1 MELSEKNYYLCS
13 VMRIIDNKKDYYDY
27 LAGVWGIDGH
37 ITYDRRN
44 STRLVNKTS
53 DIIYERY
60 PMGYGNIFCA
70 WKNGINPNIGGNQC
84 SYDWDKGYPNSGW
97 SYGKYVRR
105 FDPKKSEQFPD
116 AYNVSSNWF
125 DLVIGSVAYVF
136 LVYRVLQNET
146 DKEVNIV
153 PKLMRKFTFDRS
165 RTKSKAPILIG
176 ELTYNIPWRIPCKK
190 DDKSYDEVTVEFDN
204 NGNYKENPIMEGT
217 WIPSFIPAEEVWNNI
232 TDYLLSIKEP
242 PIIDNRTDI
251 QHLESHGFDKK
262 TSFRNVK

>member
-1 MELSEKNYYLCS
+1 
-13 VMRIIDNKKDYYDY
+13 MRIIDNKKDYYDY

-60 PMGYGNIFCA
+60 PMGYGNIFCT

-105 FDPKKSEQFPD
+105 FDSKKSEQFPD
-116 AYNVSSNWF
+116 AYNVTSNWF
-125 DLVIGSVAYVF
+125 GLVIGFVAYVF

-165 RTKSKAPILIG
+165 RIKSKAPILIG
-176 ELTYNIPWRIPCKK
+176 ELTYNIPWRISCKK
-190 DDKSYDEVTVEFDN
+190 DDEFYDEVTIELDN
-204 NGNYKENPIMEGT
+204 NGNYKENPILDET
-217 WIPSFIPAEEVWNNI
+217 WIPSLIPAEEVWNNI

>member
-1 MELSEKNYYLCS
+1 
-13 VMRIIDNKKDYYDY
+13 MRIIDNKKDYYDY

-60 PMGYGNIFCA
+60 PMGYGNVFCT
-70 WKNGINPNIGGNQC
+70 WKNGKDPNDDSVYDTG
-84 SYDWDKGYPNSGW
+84 YDWDNGHRNVGSVYRKFGLGYQPS
-97 SYGKYVRR
+97 
-105 FDPKKSEQFPD
+105 KSNEFPD

-125 DLVIGSVAYVF
+125 GLVIGSVAYVF

-165 RTKSKAPILIG
+165 RTKTKAPILLG
-176 ELTYNIPWRIPCKK
+176 ELTYNHRDVPRRSSCTS
-190 DDKSYDEVTVEFDN
+190 DDFYQAVAKVGYIAPDR
-204 NGNYKENPIMEGT
+204 NGNYKENPIMDGT
-217 WIPSFIPAEEVWNNI
+217 WIPSFIPAEEVWNNVS
-232 TDYLLSIKEP
+232 DYLLSIKETH
-242 PIIDNRTDI
+242 IVDNRTDI

>member
-1 MELSEKNYYLCS
+1 
-13 VMRIIDNKKDYYDY
+13 MRIIDNKKDYYDY

-53 DIIYERY
+53 DLMSDRY
-60 PMGYGNIFCA
+60 PMGYGNVFCT
-70 WKNGINPNIGGNQC
+70 WKNGINPDIDGNQY
-84 SYDWDKGYPNSGW
+84 SYDWDNGYANLGWAYRKWGKGYH
-97 SYGKYVRR
+97 
-105 FDPKKSEQFPD
+105 PKTSDLFPG
-116 AYNVSSNWF
+116 AYNVTSNF
-125 DLVIGSVAYVF
+125 FGLVIGSVAYAF

-146 DKEVNIV
+146 DKEVKIV

-165 RTKSKAPILIG
+165 RTQSKAPILIG
-176 ELTYNIPWRIPCKK
+176 ELTYNHLDMPWRISCKR
-190 DDKSYDEVTVEFDN
+190 DDEFYDAVAKVGYIAPDKY
-204 NGNYKENPIMEGT
+204 GDYKENPIMEGT

-232 TDYLLSIKEP
+232 SDYLLSIKEP
-242 PIIDNRTDI
+242 VIVDNRTDV